1 MAQPSIE
8 LKKVLELSLGSEIG
22 MLRAFPVRIGEG
34 RKAIAAVYSRDFDID
49 PYYEMFFF
57 PTDTLK
63 LTVFTQEGEIL
74 WTRDFGP
81 TVIPGIWFCPVYPFD
96 LDGDG
101 VDEIW
106 YVNNLNPDHQLSLQN
121 SCLER
126 LDGRTGQSL
135 GQYPWV
141 YQDTQQTLSTQ
152 FRNFIAGGQV
162 RGEPVLVTAQGT
174 YGNMYLQGWN
184 RDMSL
189 RWEFRVGKDDPGA
202 RGSHLC
208 PVVDINQDGVDEIF
222 WGERCVELDT
232 GRELFCADR
241 DTYRGHSDIIQ
252 PMRDPASGAWSF
264 YAIREGD
271 PAASPRVLLYDAAGA
286 RRWGEVGHGHMDM
299 GWTARLKDDGG
310 HVAMAIRIG
319 AKTCGP
325 DGRFH
330 QDRDEFTFDAVNGE
344 PYTLPFS
351 VYRTIPVDLNGDGF
365 HELVRGVPGGDGE
378 VLDRHGRSFGRVG
391 GTVAMASR
399 FMELPGEQLLCFYP
413 DGTIRVWADANAAD
427 SGQALARYRD
437 PFYENSQRLTGVGYN
452 LCLMCG
458 L

>member
-1 MAQPSIE
+1 MMQSLQ
-8 LKKVLELSLGSEIG
+8 LKEVLTLSLGQPVG
-22 MLRAFPVRIGEG
+22 MLRAFPVRLGDERRG
-34 RKAIAAVYSRDFDID
+34 IAAVYSADFDID
-49 PYYEMFFF
+49 PYSEMFFF

-63 LTVFTQEGEIL
+63 LAVFTLEGEVL
-74 WTRDFGP
+74 WRRDFGP
-81 TVIPGIWFCPVYPFD
+81 GVIPGIWFCPVFPFD

-106 YVNNLNPDHQLSLQN
+106 FVNNLNVSHPLSVQH
-121 SCLER
+121 SRLER
-126 LDGRTGQSL
+126 IDSRTGETI
-135 GQYPWV
+135 GQYPWE
-141 YQDTQQTLSTQ
+141 YRDPKQWFATL
-152 FRNFIAGGQV
+152 FRNFIAGGYV

-174 YGNMYLQGWN
+174 YGHMYLQGWSA
-184 RDMSL
+184 DMQP
-189 RWEFRVGKDDPGA
+189 RWEIHVDADAPGA

-208 PVVDINQDGVDEIF
+208 PVVDLNDDGVDELL
-222 WGERCVELDT
+222 WGERCFELDT

-241 DTYRGHSDIIQ
+241 DTYRGHSDIVQ
-252 PMRDPASGAWSF
+252 PVRDAHSGQWTL
-264 YAIREGD
+264 YTIRESD
-271 PAASPRVLLYDAAGA
+271 PGVSPRVALFDAAGV
-286 RRWGEVGHGHMDM
+286 RRWGAVDAGHMDM

-330 QDRDEFTFDAVNGE
+330 QERDEFAFDAATGE
-344 PYTLPFS
+344 PVTLPFS
-351 VYRTIPVDLNGDGF
+351 VYRTIPVDLDGDGR

-378 VLDRHGRSFGRVG
+378 VLDRSGRSCGFVG

-399 FMELPGEQLLCFYP
+399 FMDLPGEQLLCFYP
-413 DGTIRVWADANAAD
+413 DGTLRVWADANACDTAE
-427 SGQALARYRD
+427 AEARYRD
-437 PFYENSQRLTGVGYN
+437 PFYGSSQRLTGVGYN

>member
-1 MAQPSIE
+1 MAKEIE
-8 LKKVLELSLGSEIG
+8 LKQVLELSVGSRIG
-22 MLRAFPVRIGEG
+22 MLRAFPVRLGAG
-34 RKAIAAVYSRDFDID
+34 KKAIAALYSADFDID

-63 LTVFTQEGEIL
+63 LTLFTQEGEIL
-74 WTRDFGP
+74 WTRDFGK
-81 TVIPGIWFCPVYPFD
+81 TVIPGIWFCPVFPFD
-96 LDGDG
+96 LDEDG
-101 VDEIW
+101 TDEIW
-106 YVNNLNPDHQLSLQN
+106 YVNNLNEQHQLSLRN

-126 LDGRTGQSL
+126 VNGLTGETI

-141 YQDTQQTLSTQ
+141 YQDTQQTLSNQ
-152 FRNFIAGGQV
+152 FRNFIAGGKV
-162 RGEPVLVTAQGT
+162 NGEPVLVTAQGT

-184 RDMSL
+184 RDMSP
-189 RWEFRVGKDDPGA
+189 RWEFKVGNDEAGA

-208 PVVDINQDGVDEIF
+208 PVVDINQDGIDEIF
-222 WGERCVELDT
+222 WGERCIELDT
-232 GRELFCADR
+232 GKELFCADR

-252 PMRDPASGAWSF
+252 PMRNPNTGEWSF
-264 YAIREGD
+264 YTIRESD
-271 PAASPRVLLYDAAGA
+271 PAASPRVLLYNAAGE
-286 RRWGEVGHGHMDM
+286 RLWGDVDHGHMDM
-299 GWTARLKDDGG
+299 GWTARLKDDGS

-330 QDRDEFTFDAVNGE
+330 QDRDEFVFDTASGE

-351 VYRTIPVDLNGDGF
+351 VYQTIPVDLNGDGY

-378 VLDRHGRSFGRVG
+378 VFDRSGRSYGHVG

-399 FMELPGEQLLCFYP
+399 FMDMPGEQLLCFYP
-413 DGTIRVWADANAAD
+413 DGMIRVWADANAED
-427 SGQALARYRD
+427 SARALERYSD
-437 PFYENSQRLTGVGYN
+437 PFYANSQRLTGVGYN